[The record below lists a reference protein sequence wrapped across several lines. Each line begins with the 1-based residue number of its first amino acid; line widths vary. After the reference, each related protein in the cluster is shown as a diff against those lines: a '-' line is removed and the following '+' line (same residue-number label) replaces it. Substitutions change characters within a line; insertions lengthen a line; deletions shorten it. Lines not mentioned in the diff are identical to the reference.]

1 MKTTRILKAILVG
14 ALIGAAIF
22 FIPFPFRFFFG
33 FFIIFFIARSFFG
46 WGWRG
51 RGHYNNRF
59 GMFRKHEYAER
70 WRNMSDEERKTF
82 ISKMEKE
89 LFAQSGSTT
98 TQNPFN

>member
-1 MKTTRILKAILVG
+1 MTAKVLKAILAGV
-14 ALIGAAIF
+14 LIGAALF

-33 FFIIFFIARSFFG
+33 FFIIFLVARAFFG

-51 RGHYNNRF
+51 RGYYNHRY

-70 WRNMSDEERKTF
+70 WRNMSDDERKIF

-89 LFAQSGSTT
+89 MFPEGASTT

>member
-1 MKTTRILKAILVG
+1 MTAKVFKAILAG
-14 ALIGAAIF
+14 ILIGAAVF

-33 FFIIFFIARSFFG
+33 FLVIFFIARAFF
-46 WGWRG
+46 GWRG
-51 RGHYNNRF
+51 RGYYNHRY

-70 WRNMSDEERKTF
+70 WRNMSDAERKTF

-89 LFAQSGSTT
+89 LFAQEGSAT